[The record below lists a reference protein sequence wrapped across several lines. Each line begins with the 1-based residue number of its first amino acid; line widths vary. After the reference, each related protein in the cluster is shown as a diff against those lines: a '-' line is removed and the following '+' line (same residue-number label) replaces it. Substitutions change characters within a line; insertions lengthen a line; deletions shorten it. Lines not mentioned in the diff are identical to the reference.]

1 MLSYNEKIL
10 FIMFVIITFSVSYVS
25 FRRMVLTINRGQGSL
40 PWDSLP
46 SRVFMGI
53 KAVINQNNMI
63 RNRPLISLMHSLVV
77 WGFII
82 YLLVNIIDVA
92 EGLFSGFVFLE
103 DSTAGN
109 FYRFIVDVM
118 TVAIIAGLG
127 GLLIRRFIV
136 KSGELNVG
144 PQITLHPKAID
155 GIRKD
160 SLIVALFILCHVGF
174 RLLGMSF
181 NVAASQPDSW
191 QPFATQIAKLW
202 MDIDPTYLT
211 YYLHT
216 CWWLSIGSILV
227 FFPYFP
233 YSKHAHLF
241 MAPFNLMTSH
251 RRETPS
257 TLDPL
262 DFEDETIDQ
271 FGAGLITHL
280 NQTQITDAFACIMCN
295 RCQDACPAYLTGKE
309 LSPAALEINKRYYL
323 RDNMK
328 ALGDGEKDNT
338 PLMHNMISESGLWAC
353 TTCGACTQECP
364 VGNEPMFDIIAMRQ
378 NEVLMESKF
387 PTEFKGAFTGIERNG
402 NPWQMTTDRMDW
414 TAELDFHVPTI
425 KENPSFEI
433 LYWVGCAGA
442 FDPIARD
449 TARAIATILNHSGT
463 NFAVLGNDESCT
475 GDLARRAGNEFLF
488 SVAAENNIKKLN
500 SAGVDQKS
508 IVTGCPHCLHTIKNE
523 YKQLGGNYQVVHHT
537 QLIEKIINDGKI
549 NFKKNS
555 GNSITFHDPCYLGRN
570 GGVYDSPRNS
580 LKITDPLLTE
590 MSRNKKQ
597 SFCCGGGGAQVWKE
611 EEAGEETVSDN
622 RFREATKTGAE
633 TLAVGCPFCAK
644 MLGDANK
651 RAGDPMEVKD
661 VAEIIAESI
670 TNKSGTNH
678 G

>member
-1 MLSYNEKIL
+1 
-10 FIMFVIITFSVSYVS
+10 
-25 FRRMVLTINRGQGSL
+25 
-40 PWDSLP
+40 
-46 SRVFMGI
+46 MGI

-295 RCQDACPAYLTGKE
+295 RCQDICPAYQTGKE
-309 LSPAALEINKRYYL
+309 LSPAALEINKRYYYNE
-323 RDNMK
+323 NMK
-328 ALGDGEKDNT
+328 EFANG
-338 PLMHNMISESGLWAC
+338 SESLDSLSKWMLSEEAAWSC
-353 TTCGACTQECP
+353 TTCGFCLEACP
-364 VGNEPMFDIIAMRQ
+364 VGNEPMVDILRMRQ
-378 NEVLMESKF
+378 DLVLMESNF
-387 PTEFKGAFTGIERNG
+387 PRDAMEVFDKIENYG
-402 NPWQMTTDRMDW
+402 NPWGMSPQDREKWTDGMEVPVMREKGS
-414 TAELDFHVPTI
+414 AEY
-425 KENPSFEI
+425 
-433 LYWVGCAGA
+433 LYWAGCSGA
-442 FDPIARD
+442 YDDRGKDISRSVAKIMNEANID
-449 TARAIATILNHSGT
+449 YAI
-463 NFAVLGNDESCT
+463 LGNEETCT
-475 GDLARRAGNEFLF
+475 GDSARRIGNEYLF
-488 SVAAENNIKKLN
+488 QMQAAQNIENFEKYDVKK
-500 SAGVDQKS
+500 
-508 IVTGCPHCLHTIKNE
+508 IVTQCPHCLTTLKNDYAE
-523 YKQLGGNYQVVHHT
+523 IGTELEVVHHSEFIAD
-537 QLIEKIINDGKI
+537 LIKDGKI
-549 NFKKNS
+549 EPEASFDED
-555 GNSITFHDPCYLGRN
+555 ITFHDACYVGRHH
-570 GGVYDSPRNS
+570 GEYDAPREVLQSVLSDNASVVEMPRN
-580 LKITDPLLTE
+580 KE
-590 MSRNKKQ
+590 Q
-597 SFCCGGGGAQVWKE
+597 SFCCGAGGGNMWYEIKQGKRINVE
-611 EEAGEETVSDN
+611 RFEEAIE
-622 RFREATKTGAE
+622 TGAKKVA
-633 TLAVGCPFCAK
+633 TSCNFCMIMMEDGK
-644 MLGDANK
+644 KVNGQDQN
-651 RAGDPMEVKD
+651 MEVFD
-661 VAEIIAESI
+661 IAELI
-670 TNKSGTNH
+670 AERI
-678 G
+678 